1 MNNLL
6 EQYSSGWLGDG
17 ADCQKLCRGCSA
29 RISSAKWRYGAQ
41 GWRIGGTQG
50 WRIGGTRGWRIGGTQ
65 GWRIGGTQGWRIG
78 GTQGWRIG
86 GTRGWLLC
94 HIGWQYAQLA
104 GDAAGLTG
112 WQKRAPKLRSNNRT
126 TDQATKN
133 PAGAGVQLTR
143 ACFPAPAGQNH
154 IKLS

>member
-29 RISSAKWRYGAQ
+29 I
-41 GWRIGGTQG
+41 
-50 WRIGGTRGWRIGGTQ
+50 
-65 GWRIGGTQGWRIG
+65 
-78 GTQGWRIG
+78 
-86 GTRGWLLC
+86 
-94 HIGWQYAQLA
+94 LA

-112 WQKRAPKLRSNNRT
+112 WQKRAPKLRSNNQT